1 MLILGVIIT
10 GFAAGA
16 CVTALLSALLE
27 LALCNY
33 LNSMLGSAVVL
44 MFAPVMLI
52 GMNTIELATPLVAYR

>member
-1 MLILGVIIT
+1 MITT

-16 CVTALLSALLE
+16 CVTALLAALLE
-27 LALCNY
+27 LALRNY

-52 GMNTIELATPLVAYR
+52 GMNVIELATPLAYR